1 MLFKLFI
8 LFAVHSFIDGVTAT
22 AENPCGLNSLTN
34 TRQMSY
40 FFIHWQAMRDGR
52 VNSRGADTA
61 EYADELSDVDEV
73 ETDVI

>member
-1 MLFKLFI
+1 MLFKLFM
-8 LFAVHSFIDGVTAT
+8 LFAVRSFIDGVTAT
-22 AENPCGLNSLTN
+22 AETPCRLNSLTHK
-34 TRQMSY
+34 RQVSY
-40 FFIHWQAMRDGR
+40 SLHWQVKRGGR

>member
-22 AENPCGLNSLTN
+22 AANCLNSLTN

-40 FFIHWQAMRDGR
+40 FFIHWQAKRDGR

-61 EYADELSDVDEV
+61 EYADELSDVDAV